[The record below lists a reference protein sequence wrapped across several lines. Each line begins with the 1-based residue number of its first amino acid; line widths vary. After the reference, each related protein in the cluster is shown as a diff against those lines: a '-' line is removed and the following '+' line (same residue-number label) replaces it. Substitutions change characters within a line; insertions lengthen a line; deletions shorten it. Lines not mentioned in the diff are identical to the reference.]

1 MVIRNLYR
9 TEGQQKIRRVR
20 QGARGIV
27 IDKKEGKSYLLLNY
41 ASAED
46 RYDIPGGGVEE
57 GESLEECC
65 IREVEEETGY
75 QVEILSKV
83 ARVNEYHEE
92 FLFVNTYFIC
102 QMVGRIQRHLTEEEE
117 RMQLS
122 TQWLPFSEAK
132 EIFSNYDAHKKNDFL
147 KYEVYLREYTA
158 ISCVKEEYLSAKVH
172 VRAMRRGDG
181 DTIVHTFLSQG
192 WHPNEEVYKRYWK
205 EQEEGKREVLVAEV
219 DGEMAGYL
227 TLLPLANHG
236 PFAGKYPEIKDFNV
250 FEAYQNRGIGWM
262 LMEEAEKQAK
272 KYGDVI
278 TLAVGL
284 HAGYGSAQRMY
295 IKRGYLPE
303 GSGVW
308 YRNRNLEPYA
318 PCLNDDDLILYLS
331 KEIRYC

>member
-9 TEGQQKIRRVR
+9 TEGQQKIQRVR

-27 IDKKEGKSYLLLNY
+27 INIKEGCPYILLNF
-41 ASAED
+41 ASQD
-46 RYDIPGGGVEE
+46 GRYDIPGGGVEE

-65 IREVEEETGY
+65 KREVEEETGY

-102 QMVGRIQRHLTEEEE
+102 QVIGQTQKHLTESEE
-117 RMQLS
+117 RMKLS

-132 EIFSNYDAHKKNDFL
+132 IIFSNYDAHEKNDFL

-172 VRAMRRGDG
+172 VRAMGQGDV

-192 WHPNEEVYKRYWK
+192 WNPNEEVYKRYWK

-227 TLLPLANHG
+227 TLIARAKYG

-250 FEAYQNRGIGWM
+250 FEAYQKRGIGWL

-272 KYGDVI
+272 KYGDVV

-295 IKRGYLPE
+295 IKRGYLPD

-318 PCLNDDDLILYLS
+318 SCSNDDDLILYLS
-331 KEIRYC
+331 KEVRYC